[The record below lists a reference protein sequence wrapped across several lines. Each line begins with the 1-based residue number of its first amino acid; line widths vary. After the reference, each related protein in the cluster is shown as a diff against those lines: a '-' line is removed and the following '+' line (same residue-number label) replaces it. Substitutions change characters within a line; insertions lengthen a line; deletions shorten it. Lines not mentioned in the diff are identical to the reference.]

1 MPLVIATGKALKLF
15 NTELNSPVGGKFIAL
30 HGAEGSPIM
39 ISIRMMRRIFWCIAV
54 YIGLAVGFA
63 AHSELVMMGVGK
75 YPFIFVARWTG
86 ILFGSI
92 LFEALLFVSVRF
104 FADWYF
110 FTRLRK
116 YQKMRAKKRYY

>member
-15 NTELNSPVGGKFIAL
+15 NTGLNSPIGGKFIAPQ
-30 HGAEGSPIM
+30 GAERSCIM
-39 ISIRMMRRIFWCIAV
+39 ISIRMMRRIFWFAAV

-63 AHSELVMMGVGK
+63 AHSELVTMGVGK
-75 YPFIFVARWTG
+75 YPIIFAARWTG

-92 LFEALLFVSVRF
+92 LFEALLFVSARMCG
-104 FADWYF
+104 DWYF

-116 YQKMRAKKRYY
+116 YQKMRAKKR